1 MELLSRRM
9 MSFAIIVFVIFIFIQ
24 HVVNTKN
31 YNLIFPALI
40 FTIVLTL
47 VIATLSSQKK
57 NNSSTSS
64 AGLNPIITNTIKT
77 GQSSTEEVQTSI
89 PDPIQSGYD
98 IPLM

>member
-9 MSFAIIVFVIFIFIQ
+9 MSFAIILFVIFIFTQ
-24 HVVNTKN
+24 HVVTTKN
-31 YNLIFPALI
+31 YNLILPALI

-47 VIATLSSQKK
+47 VTSTLSGQKK
-57 NNSSTSS
+57 NNTSTSS
-64 AGLNPIITNTIKT
+64 AGLNPVVTNTSST
-77 GQSSTEEVQTSI
+77 GQTSTEEVQTSI

>member
-1 MELLSRRM
+1 
-9 MSFAIIVFVIFIFIQ
+9 MSFAIIVFVIFIFTQ

-31 YNLIFPALI
+31 YNLILPALI

-47 VIATLSSQKK
+47 LIATLSSQKK
-57 NNSSTSS
+57 NNLSTSS
-64 AGLNPIITNTIKT
+64 AGLNPIITNNTKT
-77 GQSSTEEVQTSI
+77 GQSSTEEVKTSI

>member
-1 MELLSRRM
+1 M
-9 MSFAIIVFVIFIFIQ
+9 MSFAIIVFVIFIFTQ

-31 YNLIFPALI
+31 YNLILPALL

-47 VIATLSSQKK
+47 IIATLSSQKK

-64 AGLNPIITNTIKT
+64 AGLNPIITNTTKA

>member
-1 MELLSRRM
+1 M
-9 MSFAIIVFVIFIFIQ
+9 MSFTIIVFVIFIFAQ
-24 HVVNTKN
+24 HVVTTKN
-31 YNLIFPALI
+31 YNLILPALI

-64 AGLNPIITNTIKT
+64 AGLNPIVTNTINT
-77 GQSSTEEVQTSI
+77 GQTSTDEVQTSI

>member
-31 YNLIFPALI
+31 YNLILPALI

-47 VIATLSSQKK
+47 VIATLSSQRK

-64 AGLNPIITNTIKT
+64 AGLNPIIANTVST
-77 GQSSTEEVQTSI
+77 GQSSSEEVQTPI

>member
-1 MELLSRRM
+1 M
-9 MSFAIIVFVIFIFIQ
+9 MSFTIIVFVIFIFAQ
-24 HVVNTKN
+24 HVVTTKN
-31 YNLIFPALI
+31 YNLILPALI

-64 AGLNPIITNTIKT
+64 AGLNPIVTNTINT
-77 GQSSTEEVQTSI
+77 GQTSTEEVQTSI

>member
-1 MELLSRRM
+1 M
-9 MSFAIIVFVIFIFIQ
+9 MSFAIILFVIFIFAQ
-24 HVVNTKN
+24 HVITTKN
-31 YNLIFPALI
+31 YNLILPALI

-47 VIATLSSQKK
+47 VTATLSSQKK

-64 AGLNPIITNTIKT
+64 AGLNSVVTNTSIT
-77 GQSSTEEVQTSI
+77 GQTSIEEVQTSI

>member
-9 MSFAIIVFVIFIFIQ
+9 MSFAIIVFVIFIFTQ

-31 YNLIFPALI
+31 YNLILPALI

-47 VIATLSSQKK
+47 LIATLSSQKK

-64 AGLNPIITNTIKT
+64 AGLNPIITNTTKT

>member
-1 MELLSRRM
+1 M
-9 MSFAIIVFVIFIFIQ
+9 MSFAIIVFVIFIFTQ

-31 YNLIFPALI
+31 YNLILPALI

-47 VIATLSSQKK
+47 LIATLSSQKK

-64 AGLNPIITNTIKT
+64 AGLNPIITNNIKT